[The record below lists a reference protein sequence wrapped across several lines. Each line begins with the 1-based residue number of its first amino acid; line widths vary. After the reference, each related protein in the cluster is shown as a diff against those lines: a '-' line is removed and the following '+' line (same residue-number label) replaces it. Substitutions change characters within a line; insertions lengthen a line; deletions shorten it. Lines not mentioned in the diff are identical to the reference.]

1 MNTPSREVH
10 GSSRLLFRVYRE
22 ETDYSAN
29 ATYSGMPMERP
40 KKRVLGELVSGQV
53 TEWSPSGEHV
63 CIDNKWYHRGDIEIV
78 EVLP

>member
-10 GSSRLLFRVYRE
+10 GSSRLLFKVYRNE
-22 ETDYSAN
+22 ADYSAN
-29 ATYSGMPMERP
+29 ASYGGIAIERP
-40 KKRVLGELVSGQV
+40 TRRVLGELISGQV

-63 CIDNKWYHRGDIEIV
+63 NIGNKWYNRTDVEIV